1 MSGQPSLFGLD
12 LGLENFSL
20 KIPNVPIFFPL
31 GQKKIA
37 SDWVKKYPGQSRVGL
52 LFTAG
57 QKYARVGSGP
67 ITTMTSSQ
75 PRDMLEQYRH
85 SHLSKRHEYIKII
98 VVENLNCQKINF
110 FSLLNK
116 LKGKKDLSNRWKMK
130 RSCSEPFSPICAF
143 SNQPRP
149 TTAITP
155 W

>member
-67 ITTMTSSQ
+67 ITTMTTSQ
-75 PRDMLEQYRH
+75 PQRHVRTIQTFSSIKKTRIYQDYCGRKLE
-85 SHLSKRHEYIKII
+85 LPK
-98 VVENLNCQKINF
+98 N
-110 FSLLNK
+110 
-116 LKGKKDLSNRWKMK
+116 
-130 RSCSEPFSPICAF
+130 
-143 SNQPRP
+143 
-149 TTAITP
+149 
-155 W
+155 